1 MIDAAKIKKKKI
13 EKLFL
18 KAQVHNIINFKNRF
32 LSTKLK
38 FKSPY
43 EKIYLLKK
51 LYSILYCLKEN
62 NLLKDNIHPDL
73 KKLLKKSARIY
84 FYFFLE
90 MQTDFHKINRHFLL
104 LLLCKHLSLLL
115 KKILIRSKPPK
126 LFSLKRRFKILFK
139 KQTQHDIEMTPEQK
153 LAILVEK
160 FSSSKM
166 IIVSNTTIL
175 SGHDTTINT
184 ILTFLQSE
192 PFNINKGYK
201 RLKKFINYPPQFGSS
216 LGFQLEPCS
225 LCPSKFRV
233 NIKYDFKEI
242 VPFFCRRKS
251 GCDLLQFLDYIDK
264 VEDFNFQ
271 SKENEFYMK
280 KLDTEF

>member
-1 MIDAAKIKKKKI
+1 MNNAAKIKKKKI

-18 KAQVHNIINFKNRF
+18 KAQLHNIIDFKNQF
-32 LSTKLK
+32 LSSNLIV
-38 FKSPY
+38 KSPF

-62 NLLKDNIHPDL
+62 NLLKDTISPEL

-104 LLLCKHLSLLL
+104 LLLCKHLSILL
-115 KKILIRSKPPK
+115 KKLKPKSNPPK
-126 LFSLKRRFKILFK
+126 LFSLKRKLKILFK
-139 KQTQHDIEMTPEQK
+139 NQSKHDIELSPEQR
-153 LAILVEK
+153 LSVLVEK
-160 FSSSKM
+160 FSSSEM
-166 IIVSNTTIL
+166 VVVSNTTIL

-201 RLKKFINYPPQFGSS
+201 RLKKFYNYPPLFGSS

-225 LCPSKFRV
+225 NCPSKFRV

-242 VPFFCRRKS
+242 VPFFCRRKG
-251 GCDLLQFLDYIDK
+251 GCDLLKFLEYIDK
-264 VEDFNFQ
+264 IEDFDLKN
-271 SKENEFYMK
+271 KENDFYSSG
-280 KLDTEF
+280 LDTEF